1 MMRESLLLVVLA
13 FSGTTV
19 LATPGFASPDDLAT
33 IERECGA
40 RLKLPADGCACLRDK
55 ASKLKDGQQA
65 FIASVVSKDKATQA
79 SIMQNLTVAELTEAG
94 MFMTKAPGQCVKG
107 E

>member
-1 MMRESLLLVVLA
+1 MTRVSLLLALTLSGAAQMASPA
-13 FSGTTV
+13 FG
-19 LATPGFASPDDLAT
+19 SPDDLAT

-40 RLKLPADGCACLRDK
+40 RLKLPSDGCACLRDK

-65 FIASVVSKDKATQA
+65 FIAAVVTKDKATQA
-79 SIMQNLTVAELTEAG
+79 SIMENLTVAELTEAG